1 MVYLYTIWQL
11 WSKKNCK
18 IKKRKVFRDTLMEML
33 FYPHDPKYQV
43 WRRFGSQ
50 SSSRGERVRMPLGLW
65 SGWKKWRR
73 DEETAMKA
81 TIILCDQESI
91 KQSVWVWKPT
101 PKNPHGPEKVKNHC
115 PRNFC
120 DCPVW
125 IYRNLKIFTNQ
136 YPGLPTQVYNQDWNQ
151 PNTNHDV
158 AENSW
163 TTKD

>member
-1 MVYLYTIWQL
+1 MRFHVE
-11 WSKKNCK
+11 KNWAQKYICGEK
-18 IKKRKVFRDTLMEML
+18 MTNMRSGPDIYQVWRCF

-73 DEETAMKA
+73 DEETAIKA
-81 TIILCDQESI
+81 TIMWPGVHKAKCVGSN
-91 KQSVWVWKPT
+91 ST
-101 PKNPHGPEKVKNHC
+101 PKNPHGPQKVKNHF
-115 PRNFC
+115 PRNLC

-125 IYRNLKIFTNQ
+125 NYRNLKIQ

-151 PNTNHDV
+151 TNPNNDV
-158 AENSW
+158 AEYSW